1 MLPNGRWCRLRK
13 IDRRGLHS
21 PNEGRVKIV
30 CFADRNSRPED
41 FLMEALHVFS
51 DFGKDVRPHEHA
63 IFCSSKE
70 ISGLIIAGDTAFAEH
85 SEKWHPAMRNLADT
99 PSTSIKGI
107 VAKLRILATSMM
119 GDQNSDY
126 NEDILL
132 LAIADLE
139 RLSENDL

>member
-1 MLPNGRWCRLRK
+1 MSGDPVLHHVRKLHALAAQRSMLIAEQAEREQSGGCLR
-13 IDRRGLHS
+13 
-21 PNEGRVKIV
+21 EV
-30 CFADRNSRPED
+30 
-41 FLMEALHVFS
+41 
-51 DFGKDVRPHEHA
+51 
-63 IFCSSKE
+63 
-70 ISGLIIAGDTAFAEH
+70 DTAFAEH